1 MGNNQQKAPL
11 RKAQSVPDTQALDVN
26 TNFNKANTKSG
37 TAWRM
42 FKGKSTN
49 ALDSMDSAEPV
60 DKQKTQSQLAVPLV
74 EALFLP
80 DFIVKSKDTDYDI
93 IDIIAKGA
101 YGNVVKVRKEDDKQ
115 YYAMKVLEKKQ
126 IIVESAIQQCKDEAA
141 IQSILGDHPFIVK
154 CHEYWQSRNHL
165 YIVLEY
171 IPYGDMFTLWTFH
184 GFFPERLVT
193 IYVAE
198 LAMVLDYLHKSGV
211 IYRDMKMENLLFD
224 AEGHIQLTD
233 FGLAKWLARGEKTRT
248 VCGTLQY
255 MAPEVL
261 AVYPYGH
268 TADWWSLGILM
279 YAMLVGKYPLD
290 GAKDHIEMA
299 QRVIDCDYL
308 CPDIVS
314 DDAQDVVNKLLM
326 KSPQKRLVDLF
337 SLQNM
342 PLFSRFSFTHII
354 EKRISPRQVVRPEFF
369 PMTGTS
375 YSFAPGSSHSSDSF
389 QDFDCVWNLPNGTD
403 KPVLKAYTAG

>member
-1 MGNNQQKAPL
+1 MGNNNQKAPL
-11 RKAQSVPDTQALDVN
+11 RKAQSVPDTQILDIN
-26 TNFNKANTKSG
+26 ADSG
-37 TAWRM
+37 RSKGGGSNWKL
-42 FKGKSTN
+42 FKGKSTTHLN
-49 ALDSMDSAEPV
+49 KIDHTDSGDKSSSA
-60 DKQKTQSQLAVPLV
+60 QAAVPLV

-80 DFIVKSKDTDYDI
+80 DFPVKNKETDTDFDI
-93 IDIIAKGA
+93 IDVIAKGA
-101 YGNVVKVRKEDDKQ
+101 YGNVVKVRREDDKQ
-115 YYAMKVLEKKQ
+115 YYAMKMLDKKQ

-154 CHEYWQSRNHL
+154 CHEYWQSRKHL

-171 IPYGDMFTLWTFH
+171 IPFGDMFTLWTFH
-184 GFFPERLVT
+184 GYFPEKIVKL
-193 IYVAE
+193 YVAE

-224 AEGHIQLTD
+224 MEGHIQLTD

-255 MAPEVL
+255 MAPEIL

-279 YAMLVGKYPLD
+279 YAMLVGKYPVD

-299 QRVIDCDYL
+299 QRVLDSDYL
-308 CPDIVS
+308 CPNCVS

-326 KSPQKRLVDLF
+326 KSPQKRLVDLYSF
-337 SLQNM
+337 QNM
-342 PLFSRFSFTHII
+342 RLFRNLNFTNII
-354 EKRISPRQVVRPEFF
+354 EKKINPTAVVPPDFF
-369 PMTGTS
+369 PMTGVS
-375 YSFAPGSSHSSDSF
+375 YSYAPGSTHSNDSF

-403 KPVLKAYTAG
+403 KPVYV

>member
-1 MGNNQQKAPL
+1 MGNNNQKQPL
-11 RKAQSVPDTQALDVN
+11 RKAQSVPDTQVLD
-26 TNFNKANTKSG
+26 ANAEFPRAGKGS
-37 TAWRM
+37 AWKL
-42 FKGKSTN
+42 FKGKSTTHVDRIDTTD
-49 ALDSMDSAEPV
+49 AA
-60 DKQKTQSQLAVPLV
+60 DKQSQQAQSAVPLV

-80 DFIVKSKDTDYDI
+80 DFPVRSKDTDFDI

-101 YGNVVKVRKEDDKQ
+101 YGNVVKVRREDDKQ
-115 YYAMKVLEKKQ
+115 YYAMKVLDKKQ

-154 CHEYWQSRNHL
+154 CHEYWQSRKHL
-165 YIVLEY
+165 YIMLEY

-184 GFFPERLVT
+184 GFFPEKIVK

-224 AEGHIQLTD
+224 IHGHIQLTD

-279 YAMLVGKYPLD
+279 YAMLVGKYPVD

-299 QRVIDCDYL
+299 KMVLDSDYL
-308 CPDIVS
+308 CPNCVS
-314 DDAQDVVNKLLM
+314 DDAQDIVNKLLM
-326 KSPQKRLVDLF
+326 KSPQKRLVDLYT
-337 SLQNM
+337 LQNM
-342 PLFSRFSFTHII
+342 RLFRYLNFTDII
-354 EKRISPRQVVRPEFF
+354 EKKINPSSVVLPDFF
-369 PMTGTS
+369 PMTGVS
-375 YSFAPGSSHSSDSF
+375 YSYAPGSTHSNDSF

-403 KPVLKAYTAG
+403 KPVYV

>member
-1 MGNNQQKAPL
+1 MGNTNQKSPI
-11 RKAQSVPDTQALDVN
+11 RKTQSVPDTQVLD
-26 TNFNKANTKSG
+26 ANVDFSSSKGKSG
-37 TAWRM
+37 STWRL
-42 FKGKSTN
+42 FRGKSTN
-49 ALDSMDSAEPV
+49 AIDKMDANEVAKKKKNQP
-60 DKQKTQSQLAVPLV
+60 QLAVPLV

-80 DFIVKSKDTDYDI
+80 DFPVKSQDTDFDI
-93 IDIIAKGA
+93 VDVIAKGA
-101 YGNVVKVRKEDDKQ
+101 YGNVVKVRKEDDKL
-115 YYAMKVLEKKQ
+115 YYAMKVLDKKQ

-154 CHEYWQSRNHL
+154 CHEYWQSRKHL
-165 YIVLEY
+165 YIVLDY
-171 IPYGDMFTLWTFH
+171 VPYGDMFTLWTFH
-184 GFFPERLVT
+184 GFFPEKLVKL
-193 IYVAE
+193 YVAE
-198 LAMVLDYLHKSGV
+198 MAMSLDYLHKSGV

-224 AEGHIQLTD
+224 AEGHLQLTD

-268 TADWWSLGILM
+268 TADWWSLGILV
-279 YAMLVGKYPLD
+279 YAMLVGKYPVD
-290 GAKDHIEMA
+290 GAADHIEMA

-314 DDAQDVVNKLLM
+314 DAAQDIVNKLLM
-326 KSPQKRLVDLF
+326 KSPAKRLVDLY

-342 PLFSRFSFTHII
+342 TLFSRLNFTDVI
-354 EKRISPRQVVRPEFF
+354 ERKISPRQLVGQDFF

-375 YSFAPGSSHSSDSF
+375 YSFAPGSTHSNDSF
-389 QDFDCVWNLPNGTD
+389 QDFDCVWNLPNGAD
-403 KPVLKAYTAG
+403 RPVYV